1 MHCKNLFFIDWPHQ
15 NVLTLCICIFLP
27 RQLEGRKYDIRTLRR
42 SCRAEWVYSDKIAPK
57 HLWLSLK
64 FCLTIFMT
72 FIKIFRDDM
81 LILPDTFQKQNKHVY
96 WKIASILVKIWW
108 LNCYLSFFL
117 KKINVIKANYI
128 FNKNNAVELRFLYA
142 LIRTYS
148 HLDDVKDF
156 PHLIG
161 QTHLTAFICLVQ
173 TTFYVDYTVF
183 DTE

>member
-1 MHCKNLFFIDWPHQ
+1 
-15 NVLTLCICIFLP
+15 
-27 RQLEGRKYDIRTLRR
+27 
-42 SCRAEWVYSDKIAPK
+42 
-57 HLWLSLK
+57 
-64 FCLTIFMT
+64 MT

-81 LILPDTFQKQNKHVY
+81 LGDADPPRYVSKAKQTCILKNSF
-96 WKIASILVKIWW
+96 
-108 LNCYLSFFL
+108 YLSEDLVAELLLIIFF

-128 FNKNNAVELRFLYA
+128 LNKNNAVELRFLYA

-156 PHLIG
+156 PHSIG
-161 QTHLTAFICLVQ
+161 QTHLTAFICLVE